1 MDFDKIWKVWDIF
14 LFFNTDPFR
23 ALQHA
28 SSPAILMRQNF
39 PKLSL
44 RMLLKGAF
52 GFLYMKR
59 KRKEKSFDFS
69 FLQITVP

>member
-1 MDFDKIWKVWDIF
+1 
-14 LFFNTDPFR
+14 
-23 ALQHA
+23 
-28 SSPAILMRQNF
+28 MRQNF

-59 KRKEKSFDFS
+59 KRKEKSKDFS